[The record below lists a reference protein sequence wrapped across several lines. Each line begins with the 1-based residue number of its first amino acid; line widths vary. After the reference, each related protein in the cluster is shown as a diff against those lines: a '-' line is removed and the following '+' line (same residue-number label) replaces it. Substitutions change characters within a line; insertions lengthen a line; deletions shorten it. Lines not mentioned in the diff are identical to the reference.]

1 MKTKITLILV
11 LFSMLA
17 ILPGLVVSA
26 QNTTDRPVVV
36 VSAYAPFSTPS
47 RGQDFSMAVYFHN
60 SGMKA
65 ATNILIEFVP
75 GQLYPRDNGGA
86 QSIYQLI
93 SDETKSVTQKFTVSP
108 DLWGVYVATV
118 TVNVEYSDYDG
129 NFYTDSFTLAVDLNV
144 PAYVPASATPTPT
157 AAPVFQPQLV
167 IDSYR
172 TDVEILQP
180 GTSFEL
186 FLDIKNLGNAPAQA
200 VSMVMGGGSVEI
212 NPEGTPQ
219 PGISGG
225 EGEFTNFAPLE
236 SSNVKYIGDID
247 AGESLEASQRI
258 VVNVSTAPGA
268 YSLKYSFIYT
278 TESGEKVVDNQVIT
292 LLVYKMPSIEV
303 GFYQDPGPIYANQT
317 NFLPLQIVNLGK
329 QSVVL
334 GNMTISADDAYLE
347 NNSAL
352 VGLVDAGFYF
362 TLDTMLTPN
371 QPGPMDLQIT
381 VNYTDDFNQPRT
393 YSTVLSLEVLE
404 AMPMDDFLPEGME
417 DGIPM
422 DDGSSSI
429 APIDPSMPGGE
440 TFWQKV
446 VRVIKGLFGLDSG
459 PSTVQNQFPGYE
471 SGEGIMLDPG
481 LKGQ

>member
-11 LFSMLA
+11 LFSILA
-17 ILPGLVVSA
+17 FLPGTGVSA
-26 QNTTDRPVVV
+26 QSVTDRPVVV
-36 VSAYAPFSTPS
+36 VSAYTPFSTPS
-47 RGQDFSMAVYFHN
+47 RGQDFTMAVYFHN

-75 GQLYPRDNGGA
+75 GQLLPRDNGGA
-86 QSIYQLI
+86 QTIYQLI
-93 SDETKSVTQKFTVSP
+93 PDETKSVSQKFTVSP
-108 DLWGVYVATV
+108 DMWGVYLATV

-129 NFYTDSFTLAVDLNV
+129 NFYSDSFTLAVDLNV
-144 PAYVPASATPTPT
+144 PAYVPATATPTPT

-167 IDSYR
+167 IDSYD

-186 FLDIKNLGNAPAQA
+186 FLEIKNLGNAPAQA

-225 EGEFTNFAPLE
+225 EGEFTNFAPLD
-236 SSNVKYIGDID
+236 SSNVKYIGDIE
-247 AGESLEASQRI
+247 AGESIEASQRI
-258 VVNVSTAPGA
+258 VVNVSTSPGA

-292 LLVYKMPSIEV
+292 LLIYKIPSIEV

-334 GNMTISADDAYLE
+334 GNMLITAQDAILE

-362 TLDTMLTPN
+362 TLDTLLTPN
-371 QPGPMDLQIT
+371 QPGHLDLQIT

-393 YSTVLSLEVLE
+393 YSTVLSIEVLE
-404 AMPMDDFLPEGME
+404 ALPIEDWGPGGME
-417 DGIPM
+417 NGS
-422 DDGSSSI
+422 DGSSSQF
-429 APIDPSMPGGE
+429 PIDSTIPGVE

-446 VRVIKGLFGLDSG
+446 LRVIKGLFGLDSG
-459 PSTVQNQFPGYE
+459 ASAGEAQFPNYE
-471 SGEGIMLDPG
+471 SGEGKLDPG
-481 LKGQ
+481 VINLP

>member
-17 ILPGLVVSA
+17 ILPGSGVFA
-26 QNTTDRPVVV
+26 QSSTDRPVVI
-36 VSAYAPFSTPS
+36 VSAIEPFSTPS
-47 RGQDFSMAVYFHN
+47 RGEDFTMAVYFYN

-75 GQLYPRDNGGA
+75 GQLIPRDNGGA
-86 QSIYQLI
+86 QSIYQLVA
-93 SDETKSVTQKFTVSP
+93 DETKSVSQKFSVGS

-129 NFYTDSFTLAVDLNV
+129 NVYTDSFTLAVDLKV
-144 PAYVPASATPTPT
+144 PAYAPPTATPTAEPIS
-157 AAPVFQPQLV
+157 QPQLV
-167 IDSYR
+167 IDSYN

-186 FLDIKNLGNAPAQA
+186 FLTIRNLGNAPAQA

-236 SSNVKYIGDID
+236 SSNVKYIGDFD
-247 AGESLEASQRI
+247 EGESIEVSQKI
-258 VVNVSTAPGA
+258 VVNVSTSPGA

-278 TESGEKVVDNQVIT
+278 TESGDKVVDNQVIT
-292 LLVYKMPSIEV
+292 LLIYKMPSIEV
-303 GFYQDPGPIYANQT
+303 GFYQDPGPIFANQP
-317 NFLPLQIVNLGK
+317 NYLPLQIVNLGK

-334 GNMTISADDAYLE
+334 GNMTISAENAHLE

-362 TLDTMLTPN
+362 TLDTMLMPS
-371 QPGPMDLQIT
+371 QSGPLDLQIT

-393 YSTVLSLEVLE
+393 YTTVLSLDVLE
-404 AMPMDDFLPEGME
+404 AMPMEEMNPEGMDME
-417 DGIPM
+417 GVPL
-422 DDGSSSI
+422 DDPSSSLSLNLNAI
-429 APIDPSMPGGE
+429 NGE
-440 TFWQKV
+440 TFWQKILRV
-446 VRVIKGLFGLDSG
+446 VKGLFGLDSG
-459 PSTVQNQFPGYE
+459 SSP
-471 SGEGIMLDPG
+471 SGEALFPDNQGGLESFSDPDGIKVP
-481 LKGQ
+481 

>member
-11 LFSMLA
+11 LFSLLA
-17 ILPGLVVSA
+17 ILPGTGVSA
-26 QNTTDRPVVV
+26 QSDTDRPVVV
-36 VSAYAPFSTPS
+36 ISAYTPFSTPS
-47 RGQDFSMAVYFHN
+47 RGQDFTMAVYFHN

-75 GQLYPRDNGGA
+75 GQLLPRDNGGT
-86 QSIYQLI
+86 QMIYQLI
-93 SDETKSVTQKFTVSP
+93 SDETKSVSQKFTVSP
-108 DLWGVYVATV
+108 DLWGVYVATM
-118 TVNVEYSDYDG
+118 TVNMEYSDYDG
-129 NFYTDSFTLAVDLNV
+129 NSYSDSFTLTVDLNV
-144 PAYVPASATPTPT
+144 PAYVAATPTPT
-157 AAPVFQPQLV
+157 PTAGPIFQPQLV
-167 IDSYR
+167 IDSYS
-172 TDVEILQP
+172 TDIEILQP

-186 FLDIKNLGNAPAQA
+186 FLEIKNLGNAPAQA

-225 EGEFTNFAPLE
+225 EGEFTNFAPLD
-236 SSNVKYIGDID
+236 SSNVKYIGDI
-247 AGESLEASQRI
+247 AEGEAFKASQRI
-258 VVNVSTAPGA
+258 VVNVSTSPGA

-334 GNMTISADDAYLE
+334 GNMTVSAQDAYLE
-347 NNSAL
+347 NSSAL

-362 TLDTMLTPN
+362 TLDVLLTPN
-371 QPGPMDLQIT
+371 QPGPMDIQIT

-393 YSTVLSLEVLE
+393 YSTVLTVEVLE
-404 AMPMDDFLPEGME
+404 AMPIEDWGPDGME
-417 DGIPM
+417 NGN
-422 DDGSSSI
+422 DGSGSQI
-429 APIDPSMPGGE
+429 PIDTDILGTE

-446 VRVIKGLFGLDSG
+446 LRVIKGLFGLDSG
-459 PSTVQNQFPGYE
+459 SSSGETQFPDYE
-471 SGEGIMLDPG
+471 SGEGMLDSGVINLP
-481 LKGQ
+481 

>member
-1 MKTKITLILV
+1 MRTKITLILV

-129 NFYTDSFTLAVDLNV
+129 NFYSDSFTLAVDLNV

-317 NFLPLQIVNLGK
+317 NC
-329 QSVVL
+329 QS
-334 GNMTISADDAYLE
+334 GEAERCFGEY
-347 NNSAL
+347 
-352 VGLVDAGFYF
+352 
-362 TLDTMLTPN
+362 
-371 QPGPMDLQIT
+371 
-381 VNYTDDFNQPRT
+381 DDFRRRR
-393 YSTVLSLEVLE
+393 
-404 AMPMDDFLPEGME
+404 LP
-417 DGIPM
+417 
-422 DDGSSSI
+422 
-429 APIDPSMPGGE
+429 
-440 TFWQKV
+440 
-446 VRVIKGLFGLDSG
+446 
-459 PSTVQNQFPGYE
+459 
-471 SGEGIMLDPG
+471 
-481 LKGQ
+481 